1 MLYFQKD
8 FSASDRTYAIN
19 AGISFRTPEQYFLGQ
34 LEEEEYELSER
45 VQDKIEAHTK
55 MEKLKKRKKEIK
67 SILQTEPCV
76 MFIAVGYPGES
87 VTNFKLNCILR
98 VEPPVGFGFID
109 HYGSLAER
117 RILRFW

>member
-87 VTNFKLNCILR
+87 VTDFGRKGR
-98 VEPPVGFGFID
+98 TPSGFRFID

>member
-45 VQDKIEAHTK
+45 VQDKIEAHTT

-87 VTNFKLNCILR
+87 VLHFKGRTASELWVSGLLTIMVLWLKDL
-98 VEPPVGFGFID
+98 F
-109 HYGSLAER
+109 
-117 RILRFW
+117 